1 LRKREPL
8 YLRGIV
14 EPAETL
20 RELRSCLCIP
30 TTTNS
35 LCSADQV
42 AARSV
47 LGVECPKCFAQAQQS
62 AAESERPAPAGMET
76 GGRGHKSL
84 DSHAGRLPVR
94 LLLVEEPPVVPDT
107 RGVKVTSFFSRGSGG
122 GAACHTH
129 KVSAP
134 FPVFARACGGSSGLG
149 RNLCVAS
156 AGVTRGVYRFEV
168 CVSEHTQWAS
178 VGVVACHSEQ
188 AEPQSSHA
196 RSLGSG
202 GVDAHTRTAPVAS
215 YFGLASDGLL
225 HRSGA
230 DGKVLAKRGGGGGG
244 ASADRLT
251 GCKYGVG
258 DIVTC
263 VVDLDAGLLV
273 FLVNGKPC
281 TPCKNSS
288 SSSSVRVSSA
298 RSAGSRVAKRE
309 LLHILGLANEGVS
322 EAPSSGGV
330 GGQGRGGRRREEG
343 DGRETTGG
351 EDEELGED
359 EKRQLVELAGAALH
373 IPDDLL
379 CGTEIMPALMVSAGE
394 LLVSFSHSRHVPAS
408 ASATHPTANSAANT
422 STNAHQSSLR
432 RCLCGSPWC
441 VSCGAERER
450 VCGGERRRLQCLLQ
464 HWGRGRGRGEGG
476 NVERGVA
483 GLTELLLSQYSSA
496 TSGPGTSFQKC
507 CLQ

>member
-1 LRKREPL
+1 MRKREPL

-35 LCSADQV
+35 LCSADQI

-47 LGVECPKCFAQAQQS
+47 LGVECPKCFAPAQQS
-62 AAESERPAPAGMET
+62 AAESEQPAPAGTET

-84 DSHAGRLPVR
+84 DSHAGRMPVR

-134 FPVFARACGGSSGLG
+134 FPVFDRAGGGSSGLG

-188 AEPQSSHA
+188 AEPQRSHA

-202 GVDAHTRTAPVAS
+202 GVDAHTRTAPIAS

-230 DGKVLAKRGGGGGG
+230 DGKVLAKRGGGGGC
-244 ASADRLT
+244 ADRLT

-288 SSSSVRVSSA
+288 SSPSARVSSA
-298 RSAGSRVAKRE
+298 RSAGCRVAKRE
-309 LLHILGLANEGVS
+309 LLHILGLAKEGVS

-330 GGQGRGGRRREEG
+330 GGQGRGGRRRGQG

-379 CGTEIMPALMVSAGE
+379 CGAEIMPALMVSAGE
-394 LLVSFSHSRHVPAS
+394 LLVSFSHCRHVPAS

-422 STNAHQSSLR
+422 SANAHQSSLR

-496 TSGPGTSFQKC
+496 TSGPGTNSQKC
-507 CLQ
+507 VLQ